1 MSATPFADLNALAA
15 HLRQELQREQDP
27 KKFILLYAYNGTG
40 KTRLS
45 MAFKDLGKKLVT
57 SPRTTE
63 AGEIR
68 VTEKGEPR
76 MVEVMQRDTLY
87 FNAFTEDLFFWD
99 NDLDDDQERVLNFNS
114 DSSFFSGLKELEMDT
129 RIRPLLNRYAD
140 FDFKIDYENSEVRFS
155 RDILRGET
163 TEVVENIKISRGE
176 ENLFI
181 WCFFL
186 AIVQLV
192 LDGAKA
198 YEWVKYIYIDD
209 PISSLDENNA
219 IAVGHDLAQLLGRK
233 DHSIKAVLSSHH
245 SLFFNVLWN
254 ELREIDRK
262 KFAPH
267 FLSFSKKTGQ
277 YYLTYTGD
285 TPYFHHLA
293 LLKEICEA
301 RNADELFTHH
311 FNALRGLLEKSSCFH
326 GHGKFSVCIKKT
338 ADDPDETL
346 FGRIIN
352 ILSHGNYSLYEPAEM
367 LPETKETFEKVLDD
381 FLEFY
386 PFNRELLSST
396 LEEPKAP

>member
-1 MSATPFADLNALAA
+1 MSATTFADLNALAA

-45 MAFKDLGKKLVT
+45 TAFKDLGKQGD
-57 SPRTTE
+57 
-63 AGEIR
+63 A
-68 VTEKGEPR
+68 
-76 MVEVMQRDTLY
+76 RDTLY
-87 FNAFTEDLFFWD
+87 FNAFTEDLFHWE
-99 NDLDDDQERVLNFNS
+99 NDLDGDRERYLELNS
-114 DSSFFSGLKELEMDT
+114 ESSFFAGLEELEMDN
-129 RIRPLLNRYAD
+129 RIRPFLRRYTD
-140 FDFKIDYENSEVRFS
+140 FDFKLDKVPVKDESGKVIREQRIVRFY
-155 RDILRGET
+155 RNIPTPAGN
-163 TEVVENIKISRGE
+163 VIAENIKISRGE

-186 AIVQLV
+186 VIAQLA
-192 LDGAKA
+192 LDGAEA
-198 YEWVKYIYIDD
+198 YKWVKYIYIDD

-301 RNADELFTHH
+301 RNADELYTHH

-386 PFNRELLSST
+386 PFNRELLSSK
-396 LEEPKAP
+396 LEEPKSP